1 MKIDDRLNR
10 LKEKLVIDWGGVC
23 DVLGIKRSMLHYLRN
38 GERRPS
44 SDLMRKL
51 IEVERSAGIDTPPVP
66 TVGSATRANSQRLKL
81 RETAPESVTKNSA
94 TRDIHKRLDDL
105 ERKLDELL
113 RRTK

>member
-1 MKIDDRLNR
+1 
-10 LKEKLVIDWGGVC
+10 
-23 DVLGIKRSMLHYLRN
+23 MLHYLRN